1 MGSSSWV
8 THGTLRPTA
17 ASPRSWSSLAA
28 RSTTSLIRPRR
39 RAGRRAPQP
48 GAQRCN
54 RRRCQ
59 SALSVAQPGAIGM
72 RGAGGQLPCSP
83 GTAFSVAGPDRMYAR
98 RPAASLTPGLH
109 SPASR
114 SGYSAQVVQRRMTV
128 SEVEPAEG
136 GVEGDARV
144 EPLGEGAVL

>member
-1 MGSSSWV
+1 
-8 THGTLRPTA
+8 
-17 ASPRSWSSLAA
+17 
-28 RSTTSLIRPRR
+28 
-39 RAGRRAPQP
+39 
-48 GAQRCN
+48 
-54 RRRCQ
+54 
-59 SALSVAQPGAIGM
+59 
-72 RGAGGQLPCSP
+72 
-83 GTAFSVAGPDRMYAR
+83 MYAR

-144 EPLGEGAVL
+144 EPLGEGAVLQRVFTFQARARGRAPVTG